1 LVSGKGTRA
10 HQRRMGL
17 RWGEASMRIERLHI
31 TVFVI
36 IAALI
41 WLIVLLCQGTPVT
54 WAHGRPFSIVVS
66 TLVALG
72 LLLEF
77 VLWRQPWLHGWFIKR
92 PDLRGTWR
100 VELQSS
106 YVRPETNER
115 VPMIVCFMGV
125 KQTLSRLQMHLMTP
139 ESESW
144 FIADHV
150 RPSPNGSG
158 YQVIGVYTNEPNVH
172 LRDERI
178 SEMHQ
183 GAIIIETHGPE
194 LRPTTLTAK
203 YWTDRKTTG
212 TMDFTARVD
221 TVCTRFAAARLAF
234 SDAAAA

>member
-1 LVSGKGTRA
+1 
-10 HQRRMGL
+10 
-17 RWGEASMRIERLHI
+17 MRLERLHI

-41 WLIVLLCQGTPVT
+41 WLIVLLCQGASVT
-54 WAHGRPFSIVVS
+54 WAHGQPFSIVVS
-66 TLVALG
+66 SLVAPG

-77 VLWRQPWLHGWFIKR
+77 VLWRQPWLHGWFVKR

-115 VPMIVCFMGV
+115 VPSDRAPPGSS
-125 KQTLSRLQMHLMTP
+125 SRRFLKLQMHLMTP

-144 FIADHV
+144 FIANHI

-183 GAIIIETHGPE
+183 GAIIIETHGPDR
-194 LRPTTLTAK
+194 RPTTLTAK
-203 YWTDRKTTG
+203 YWTDRKTSG
-212 TMDFTARVD
+212 TMDFTTRLKEVY
-221 TVCTRFAAARLAF
+221 TRFAVLTRVSVNLDVPN
-234 SDAAAA
+234 S

>member
-1 LVSGKGTRA
+1 
-10 HQRRMGL
+10 
-17 RWGEASMRIERLHI
+17 MRLDRLHV

-41 WLIVLLCQGTPVT
+41 WLIVLLCQGTSVT
-54 WAHGRPFSIVVS
+54 WAHGQPFSIVVGS
-66 TLVALG
+66 LVALG
-72 LLLEF
+72 ILLEF
-77 VLWRQPWLHGWFIKR
+77 LLWRQPWLHGWFVKR

-106 YVRPETNER
+106 YMRPETNEHMPR
-115 VPMIVCFMGV
+115 IICYIGV
-125 KQTLSRLQMHLMTP
+125 KQTLSNLQMHLMTP

-144 FIADHV
+144 FIANHI

-172 LRDERI
+172 LRGERI

-183 GAIIIETHGPE
+183 GAIIIETHGPV

-212 TMDFTARVD
+212 TMDFTRRAEEVY
-221 TVCTRFAAARLAF
+221 TRFADAQIGF
-234 SDAAAA
+234 SKTAEE

>member
-1 LVSGKGTRA
+1 
-10 HQRRMGL
+10 
-17 RWGEASMRIERLHI
+17 MRLERLHI
-31 TVFVI
+31 SVFVI

-72 LLLEF
+72 FLLEF
-77 VLWRQPWLHGWFIKR
+77 VLWRQPWLHGWLVKR

-100 VELQSS
+100 IELQSS
-106 YVRPETNER
+106 YVRPETNAR
-115 VPMIVCFMGV
+115 VPMIVCYMGV
-125 KQTLSRLQMHLMTP
+125 KQTLSRLQIHLMTP

-144 FIADHV
+144 FIASHI

-183 GAIIIETHGPE
+183 GAIIIETHGRL
-194 LRPTTLTAK
+194 LRPNTLTAK

-212 TMDFTARVD
+212 TMDFTARVED
-221 TVCTRFAAARLAF
+221 VYTRFADARLAL
-234 SDAAAA
+234 SNTVAA

>member
-1 LVSGKGTRA
+1 
-10 HQRRMGL
+10 
-17 RWGEASMRIERLHI
+17 MRLERLHI

-36 IAALI
+36 LAALI
-41 WLIVLLCQGTPVT
+41 WVIVLLCQGTPVT

-77 VLWRQPWLHGWFIKR
+77 VLWRQPWLHGWFVKR

-100 VELQSS
+100 IELQSS

-115 VPMIVCFMGV
+115 VPMIVCYMGV

-144 FIADHV
+144 FIADHI
-150 RPSPNGSG
+150 RLSPNGSG
-158 YQVIGVYTNEPNVH
+158 YQVIGVYTNEPNLH
-172 LRDERI
+172 LRGARI

-183 GAIIIETHGPE
+183 GAIIIETHGPV
-194 LRPTTLTAK
+194 LRPNTLTAK

-212 TMDFTARVD
+212 TMEFTARVD
-221 TVCTRFAAARLAF
+221 EVCTRFADARLAF
-234 SDAAAA
+234 PVAAAA

>member
-1 LVSGKGTRA
+1 LK
-10 HQRRMGL
+10 L
-17 RWGEASMRIERLHI
+17 ERLHI
-31 TVFVI
+31 TAFVG

-41 WLIVLLCQGTPVT
+41 WLIVLLSQGTPIE
-54 WAHGRPFSIVVS
+54 WAHASPFSVVVS
-66 TLVALG
+66 GLVGLG
-72 LLLEF
+72 LLFEL
-77 VLWRQPWLHGWFIKR
+77 VLWRQTWLHGWFVKR

-106 YVRPETNER
+106 YIRPETNVR
-115 VPMIVCFMGV
+115 VPMIVCYMGV
-125 KQTLSRLQMHLMTP
+125 KQTLSTLHMHLMTP

-150 RPSPNGSG
+150 RQSPNGSG
-158 YQVIGVYTNEPNVH
+158 FQVIGVYSNEPNVH

-183 GAIIIETHGPE
+183 GALIIETHGPS

-212 TMDFTARVD
+212 TMDFTSRIGE
-221 TVCTRFAAARLAF
+221 VCTRFADADHAF
-234 SDAAAA
+234 SPRRA

>member
-1 LVSGKGTRA
+1 
-10 HQRRMGL
+10 
-17 RWGEASMRIERLHI
+17 MRLERLHI

-41 WLIVLLCQGTPVT
+41 WLIVLLFQGTSVT
-54 WAHGRPFSIVVS
+54 WAHGKPFSIVVS
-66 TLVALG
+66 SLVSLG
-72 LLLEF
+72 LLLEYL
-77 VLWRQPWLHGWFIKR
+77 LWRQPWLHGWFVKR

-115 VPMIVCFMGV
+115 VPMIVCYMGV
-125 KQTLSRLQMHLMTP
+125 KQTLSTLQMHLMTP

-144 FIADHV
+144 FIASHI
-150 RPSPNGSG
+150 RPSPIGSG
-158 YQVIGVYTNEPNVH
+158 YQIIGVYTNEPNVH

-183 GAIIIETHGPE
+183 GAIIIETHGPD

-212 TMDFTARVD
+212 TMDFTTRVD
-221 TVCTRFAAARLAF
+221 EVYSRFAEAQPGISKAAEA
-234 SDAAAA
+234 